1 VFKKILSCNRGEIAL
16 RIIRTCRD
24 MGIKTVQVYSKADT
38 DSRAVE
44 VADEAILIG
53 PPPANRSYLHIPS
66 IIHACLMSGAEAVHP
81 GYGFLS
87 QDTYFAEICADS
99 GITFIGPTPEVME
112 MMGDKSSARKLMGDA
127 GLPVPGGTE
136 QPLVNYDEARVRA
149 EQIGYPI
156 ILKASAGGGG
166 RGMQVVWRP
175 GELAEALE
183 SVRATA
189 QAVFKDNRVYLEKFI
204 RNARHVEIQVL
215 GDRFGNVVYLG
226 ERDCSIQRRQQK
238 LIEEAPSTYID
249 ADLRRRMGEAAVAG
263 AKAIGYES
271 AGTMEFLVDPD
282 RSFYFMEMN
291 TRIQVEHPV
300 TEATTGLDLIELMIR
315 VAAGEPLPITQADIR
330 PRGHAIECRINAE
343 DPANNWS
350 GASGTVT
357 RFIPPG
363 GPRVRVDTHGYS
375 GYTVPPYYDSLLAKV
390 IVHGK
395 DREDAMNIML
405 RALREFACDGIKTTI
420 PFHQQLLAH
429 PVFRSGDYYLDFL
442 EKYMRPDG
450 TLVLPEEPAAEQPVS
465 PSVSPGDTDN
475 TVEQGEPT

>member
-1 VFKKILSCNRGEIAL
+1 MFKKILICNRGEIAL

-24 MGIKTVQVYSKADT
+24 LGIKTVQVYSKADA
-38 DSRAVE
+38 DSRPVE
-44 VADEAILIG
+44 LADEAILIG
-53 PPPANRSYLHIPS
+53 PAAASRSYLNIPA
-66 IIHACLMSGAEAVHP
+66 IIQSCLMTGADAVHP

-87 QDTYFAEICADS
+87 QDTYFAEICRDS
-99 GITFIGPTPEVME
+99 GITFIGPSPEVME
-112 MMGDKSSARKLMGDA
+112 QMGDKSSARKLMADA

-136 QPLVNYDEARVRA
+136 RPLAGYDEARERA
-149 EQIGYPI
+149 EQVGYPI

-166 RGMQVVWRP
+166 RGMQVVWER
-175 GELAEALE
+175 GELADALE
-183 SVRATA
+183 SVRNTA

-204 RNARHVEIQVL
+204 RSARHVEIQVM
-215 GDRFGNVVYLG
+215 GDRYGNAVYLG

-238 LIEEAPSTYID
+238 LIEESPSTYID
-249 ADLRRRMGEAAVAG
+249 DDLRRRMGEAAVAG

-282 RSFYFMEMN
+282 KNFYFMEMN

-315 VAAGEPLPITQADIR
+315 VAAGEPLPIRQEDIR

-343 DPANNWS
+343 DPAKGWA
-350 GASGTVT
+350 GASGTTT

-395 DREDAMNIML
+395 DRADAMDIML
-405 RALREFACDGIKTTI
+405 RALREFTVEGITTTI
-420 PFHQQLLAH
+420 PFHRQLLSH
-429 PVFRSGDYYLDFL
+429 PVFRSGDYHLDFL
-442 EKYMRPDG
+442 EKYMGEDG
-450 TLVLPEEPAAEQPVS
+450 NLIVPE
-465 PSVSPGDTDN
+465 G
-475 TVEQGEPT
+475 

>member
-1 VFKKILSCNRGEIAL
+1 MFKKILVCNRGEIAL

-24 MGIKTVQVYSKADT
+24 LGIKTVQIYSKADA
-38 DSRAVE
+38 DSRPVQL
-44 VADEAILIG
+44 ADEAVLIG
-53 PPPANRSYLHIPS
+53 PPASARSYLHIPS
-66 IIHACLMSGAEAVHP
+66 IIHACLMTGAEAVHP

-87 QDTYFAEICADS
+87 QDTYFAEICRDS
-99 GITFIGPTPEVME
+99 GITFIGPSPEVME
-112 MMGDKSSARKLMGDA
+112 MMGDKSSARKLMADA

-136 QPLVNYDEARVRA
+136 QPLVNYDEARERA
-149 EQIGYPI
+149 EQVGYPV

-166 RGMQVVWRP
+166 RGMQVVWRRE
-175 GELAEALE
+175 ELAQALE
-183 SVRATA
+183 DVRNTA

-204 RNARHVEIQVL
+204 RSARHVEIQVM
-215 GDRFGNVVYLG
+215 GDRHGNAVYLG

-238 LIEEAPSTYID
+238 LIEESPSVYID
-249 ADLRRRMGEAAVAG
+249 DVLRRRMGEAAVAG

-282 RSFYFMEMN
+282 KNFYFMEMN

-300 TEATTGLDLIELMIR
+300 TETVTGLDLIELMIR
-315 VAAGEPLPITQADIR
+315 VASGEPLPITQADVR
-330 PRGHAIECRINAE
+330 PQGHAIECRINAE
-343 DPANNWS
+343 DPANNWA

-357 RFIPPG
+357 TFIPPG

-395 DREDAMNIML
+395 DRRDAMDIML
-405 RALREFACDGIKTTI
+405 RALREFTVEGIKTTI

-429 PVFRSGDYYLDFL
+429 PIFRSGEYHLDFL
-442 EKYMRPDG
+442 EKYMNADG
-450 TLVLPEEPAAEQPVS
+450 TLAVPEAAAA
-465 PSVSPGDTDN
+465 D
-475 TVEQGEPT
+475 

>member
-1 VFKKILSCNRGEIAL
+1 MFKKILVCNRGEIAL

-24 MGIKTVQVYSKADT
+24 LGIKTVQIYSKADA
-38 DSRAVE
+38 DSRPVQL
-44 VADEAILIG
+44 ADEAVLIG
-53 PPPANRSYLHIPS
+53 PPASARSYLHIPS
-66 IIHACLMSGAEAVHP
+66 IIHACLMTGAEAVHP

-87 QDTYFAEICADS
+87 QDTYFAEICRDS
-99 GITFIGPTPEVME
+99 GITFIGPSPEVME
-112 MMGDKSSARKLMGDA
+112 MMGDKSSARKLMADA

-136 QPLVNYDEARVRA
+136 QPLVNYDEARERA
-149 EQIGYPI
+149 EQVGYPV

-166 RGMQVVWRP
+166 RGMQVVWRRE
-175 GELAEALE
+175 ELAQALE
-183 SVRATA
+183 DVRNTA

-204 RNARHVEIQVL
+204 RSARHVEIQVM
-215 GDRFGNVVYLG
+215 GDRHGNAVYLG

-238 LIEEAPSTYID
+238 LIEESPSVYID
-249 ADLRRRMGEAAVAG
+249 DDLRRRMGEAAVAG

-282 RSFYFMEMN
+282 KNFYFMEMN

-300 TEATTGLDLIELMIR
+300 TETVTGLDLIELMIR
-315 VAAGEPLPITQADIR
+315 VASGEPLPITQADIK

-343 DPANNWS
+343 DPANNWA

-357 RFIPPG
+357 TFIPPG

-395 DREDAMNIML
+395 DRRDAMDTML
-405 RALREFACDGIKTTI
+405 RALREFTVEGIKTTI

-429 PVFRSGDYYLDFL
+429 PIFRSGEYHLDFL
-442 EKYMRPDG
+442 EKYMNADG
-450 TLVLPEEPAAEQPVS
+450 TLAVPEAAAA
-465 PSVSPGDTDN
+465 D
-475 TVEQGEPT
+475 

>member
-1 VFKKILSCNRGEIAL
+1 MFKKILVCNRGEIAL

-24 MGIKTVQVYSKADT
+24 LGIKTVQIYSKADA
-38 DSRAVE
+38 DSRPVE
-44 VADEAILIG
+44 LADEAVLIG
-53 PPPANRSYLHIPS
+53 PPAAARSYLHIPS
-66 IIHACLMSGAEAVHP
+66 IVHACLMTGAEAVHP

-99 GITFIGPTPEVME
+99 GITFIGPTPDVME

-136 QPLVNYDEARVRA
+136 QPLVNYEQARDRA
-149 EQIGYPI
+149 EQVGYPI

-166 RGMQVVWRP
+166 RGMQVVERR
-175 GELAEALE
+175 EDLAEALE
-183 SVRATA
+183 NVRNTA

-204 RNARHVEIQVL
+204 RDARHVEIQVM
-215 GDRFGNVVYLG
+215 GDKFGNAVYLG

-238 LIEEAPSTYID
+238 LIEESPSTYID

-263 AKAIGYES
+263 AKAIGYSS

-282 RSFYFMEMN
+282 KNFYFMEMN

-300 TEATTGLDLIELMIR
+300 TETTTGFDLIELMIR
-315 VAAGEPLPITQADIR
+315 VASGEPLPMRQEDIV

-343 DPANNWS
+343 DPANNWA
-350 GASGTVT
+350 GASGTVS

-395 DREDAMNIML
+395 DRDDAMDIMI
-405 RALREFACDGIKTTI
+405 RALREFTIDGVKTTI
-420 PFHQQLLAH
+420 PFHQQLLQH
-429 PVFRSGDYYLDFL
+429 PVFRSGNYYLDFI
-442 EKYMRPDG
+442 EKYMNADG
-450 TLVLPEEPAAEQPVS
+450 TLTVPEPAAA
-465 PSVSPGDTDN
+465 D
-475 TVEQGEPT
+475 